1 MDQMR
6 AVILLDE
13 NASSQENARPL
24 MLEAVLF
31 CPVLAWVGKK
41 LKADGVKRFFIVCG
55 QENAARARACFDEA
69 DDVAVSTDRDA
80 LLSFLKESGPVTVV
94 PGAALPVS
102 GACGSPVYTADAAAL
117 VKSWNADSSE
127 GVSGAKPVSGFAAVH
142 SFEELQAM
150 QLACRDEIVARHIQ
164 NGVTV
169 LDPSAVYVDP
179 RVTIGAGTVLLPGTI
194 LRGNTRIGTDCEI
207 GPDTMM
213 RDCTVGNQTT
223 VNASQLNESTV
234 GDRTNVGPFTYVRP
248 NSHIG
253 NDVKA
258 GDFVEVK
265 NSTIGSGTKI
275 SHLTYV
281 GDSDVGEHVNFGCGT
296 VTTNYDGFKKYRCT
310 IGDRVFIGCNTNLV
324 APVKLGDG
332 CYTAAGST
340 ITKDV
345 PADALAIARE
355 RETVKDGWAARQR
368 KLHGKE

>member
-13 NASSQENARPL
+13 NISSDENAKPL

-41 LKADGVKRFFIVCG
+41 LKADGVRRFFVVCG
-55 QENAARARACFDEA
+55 SKNADSARACFPQA
-69 DDVAVSTDRDA
+69 DDVTVSTSRGE
-80 LLSFLKESGPVTVV
+80 LLAFLKESGPVTVV
-94 PGAALPVS
+94 PGAVIPLSAE
-102 GACGSPVYTADAAAL
+102 GGNPVYTADAEAL
-117 VKSWNADSSE
+117 LKSWKNNSEE
-127 GVSGAKPVSGFAAVH
+127 GVQGARPLPGFTAVH
-142 SFEELQAM
+142 NFMQMQEL
-150 QLACRDEIVARHIQ
+150 QLACRDEIVRGHMK

-169 LDPSAVYVDP
+169 LDSTAVYIDP

-207 GPDTMM
+207 GPYAMI
-213 RDCTVGNQTT
+213 RDCAVGSSTT

-234 GDRTNVGPFTYVRP
+234 GDRTNVGPYAYVRP

-253 NDVKA
+253 NDIKA
-258 GDFVEVK
+258 GDFVEIK
-265 NSTIGSGTKI
+265 NSTVGNGTKI

-281 GDSDVGEHVNFGCGT
+281 GDSDVGENVNFGCGT
-296 VTTNYDGFKKYRCT
+296 VTTNYDGFQKYRCT
-310 IGDRVFIGCNTNLV
+310 IGDHVFIGCNTNLV
-324 APVKLGDG
+324 APVRLGDG

-355 RETVKDGWAARQR
+355 RETVKDGWAARRR

>member
-1 MDQMR
+1 
-6 AVILLDE
+6 
-13 NASSQENARPL
+13 

-194 LRGNTRIGTDCEI
+194 LRGNT
-207 GPDTMM
+207 
-213 RDCTVGNQTT
+213 
-223 VNASQLNESTV
+223 ASE
-234 GDRTNVGPFTYVRP
+234 RTAR
-248 NSHIG
+248 S
-253 NDVKA
+253 
-258 GDFVEVK
+258 
-265 NSTIGSGTKI
+265 
-275 SHLTYV
+275 
-281 GDSDVGEHVNFGCGT
+281 
-296 VTTNYDGFKKYRCT
+296 
-310 IGDRVFIGCNTNLV
+310 
-324 APVKLGDG
+324 AP
-332 CYTAAGST
+332 T
-340 ITKDV
+340 
-345 PADALAIARE
+345 P
-355 RETVKDGWAARQR
+355 
-368 KLHGKE
+368 